1 MVLGERIN
9 IESYPATVPMA
20 TASLGSE
27 IKSRHLERECA
38 FPRKTY
44 VLMAVIFLRK
54 ILFQNQAMV

>member
-20 TASLGSE
+20 TASLGTE

-38 FPRKTY
+38 LPRKTY
-44 VLMAVIFLRK
+44 VLMAVIF
-54 ILFQNQAMV
+54 F